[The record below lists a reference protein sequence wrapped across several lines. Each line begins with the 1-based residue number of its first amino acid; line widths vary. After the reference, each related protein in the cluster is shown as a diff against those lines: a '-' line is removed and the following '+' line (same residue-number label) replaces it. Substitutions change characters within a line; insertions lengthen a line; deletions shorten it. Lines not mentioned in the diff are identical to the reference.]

1 MIKKLVFSVTSLLIL
16 ATLTFTQ
23 TTNRGIVA
31 ETITERESTLGK
43 PEIKFQTGQ
52 SIILGLEFSPNGRYI
67 LSFDHFSLILWDL
80 KTGKEIRTFS
90 STTGGYLYSASFSPD
105 GKYISCVYDDTIK
118 LLEVESGKEIRTLTG
133 HTDYVS
139 SVSFS
144 PDGKYISCVYD
155 DCTVKLLEVESGKE
169 IRTLTGHTDYV
180 SSVSFSPDG
189 KYLAS
194 ASDDY
199 TVKLWDVD
207 SGKEIRTFEGHTDS
221 VSFSPDGKYLVTN
234 GIALWNI
241 EKNNEE
247 KIFLGDS
254 IYFHSDGKH
263 ITVHDGQKIE
273 VWEIESETLKNSFSL
288 DYLF

>member
-144 PDGKYISCVYD
+144 PDGKY
-155 DCTVKLLEVESGKE
+155 
-169 IRTLTGHTDYV
+169 
-180 SSVSFSPDG
+180 
-189 KYLAS
+189 LAS